1 MNIDEYVIR
10 TLFLFKEDRT
20 SQCFHVFGF
29 NVLKVRKHGEKEGLA
44 VSLL

>member
-10 TLFLFKEDRT
+10 TLFLFKEHRT
-20 SQCFHVFGF
+20 QCFHVFGF

-44 VSLL
+44 MSLL